1 MLTFV
6 YTLLDPPGS
15 RFRML
20 DGILCRIVLSK
31 DGRRKKGGKMHNV
44 VTDFISWLASLVS
57 EVGVGVGAL
66 LVGVAAL
73 KFVGKYR
80 PRS

>member
-1 MLTFV
+1 
-6 YTLLDPPGS
+6 
-15 RFRML
+15 
-20 DGILCRIVLSK
+20 
-31 DGRRKKGGKMHNV
+31 MHNV

-66 LVGVAAL
+66 LAGVAAL